1 MWIHFLPTFPLK
13 KPSTFA
19 QNPESVYDQTDIVE
33 GVNKSWFKELLS
45 LATKESFEQTN
56 RWCSYGITIRAN
68 CC

>member
-1 MWIHFLPTFPLK
+1 MSIHFLPTLKKPLK

-45 LATKESFEQTN
+45 LTTKEP
-56 RWCSYGITIRAN
+56 
-68 CC
+68 

>member
-33 GVNKSWFKELLS
+33 GVNKSWFKELLP
-45 LATKESFEQTN
+45 LATKEP
-56 RWCSYGITIRAN
+56 
-68 CC
+68 